1 VEAEREARRAVNQDV
16 QLGRRAP
23 GRAVRLCAMALLLC
37 GPVGARVGLAQQSD
51 PEQGSQS
58 RIERLEQQ
66 VEILAEEIADLK
78 SEEGVPEELDPTLG
92 IYGLGPSASKVYHR
106 DKGLAIGGYGD
117 VRFRAFVE
125 DKDDQTNIYDTLR
138 LVLYAGYKWT
148 DWLVFN
154 SEIEFEHA
162 DTGNNGDV
170 AVEFLTVDFLL
181 RPWLNFRT
189 GLVLI
194 PMGFINEVHEPPFYF
209 GAERP
214 EVERRII
221 PSTWRE
227 NGFGI
232 FGDLDLGDAGSLG
245 YRAYGVNGFDAT
257 GFDSGGLRGG
267 RQKGSKAL
275 ADHFAFVG
283 RVDWDLGPLLPGALL
298 GGSVYAGKSG
308 QNQDDANTGMS
319 VPDTFTTIYEVHA
332 QYKAH
337 GWTARGLFTQAFID
351 DAGGLSRA
359 LGKGLGSSV
368 AKQMVGGYAELGYD
382 VLPLFFPDTGMSLEP
397 FFRFEHVDTQQVV
410 ASGFFADENQDFDVY
425 VAGLSYKPIPQVV
438 LKLDYRNFEPQ
449 DGKIA
454 DEVQASIGFVF

>member
-1 VEAEREARRAVNQDV
+1 M
-16 QLGRRAP
+16 LGWTLRSG
-23 GRAVRLCAMALLLC
+23 GRALGGRVALVLATVLLVSAAGGRL
-37 GPVGARVGLAQQSD
+37 ARAEERD
-51 PEQGSQS
+51 PEDDSRA
-58 RIERLEQQ
+58 RIERLEEQI
-66 VEILAEEIADLK
+66 EILAEEIADLK
-78 SEEGVPEELDPTLG
+78 TEEGVPEELDPTLG
-92 IYGLGPSASKVYHR
+92 VYGLGPGASKVYQR

-117 VRFRAFVE
+117 VRFRAFVADE
-125 DKDDQTNIYDTLR
+125 DDQTNIYDTLR

-162 DTGNNGDV
+162 DTGNDGDV

-181 RPWLNFRT
+181 RPWLNLRT
-189 GLVLI
+189 GLLLI

-214 EVERRII
+214 EVERRIL

-227 NGFGI
+227 NGLGI
-232 FGDLDLGDAGSLG
+232 FGDLDLGGAGSLG

-283 RVDWDLGPLLPGALL
+283 RVDWDLGPLLPGALV

-308 QNQDDANTGMS
+308 QNQDDTTTGLS

-337 GWTARGLFTQAFID
+337 GVSLRGLFTQAFLD
-351 DAGGLSRA
+351 DAGDLSRA
-359 LGKGLGSSV
+359 LDTGFTSSV
-368 AKQMVGGYAELGYD
+368 AKQMVGGYVELGYD
-382 VLPLFFPDTGMSLEP
+382 LLPLFFPETGMSLEP

-410 ASGFFADENQDFDVY
+410 ATGFIADENQDFDVY
-425 VAGLSYKPIPQVV
+425 VVGLSYKPIPQVV
-438 LKLDYRNFEPQ
+438 IKLDYRNFDAQAGTIP
-449 DGKIA
+449 

>member
-1 VEAEREARRAVNQDV
+1 VSRTFHS
-16 QLGRRAP
+16 GGRAP
-23 GRAVRLCAMALLLC
+23 GHAARLFSLSLALALASALGLC
-37 GPVGARVGLAQQSD
+37 SSLASPVAHAQESAPGED
-51 PEQGSQS
+51 TQS

-66 VEILAEEIADLK
+66 IEVLAEEVADLK
-78 SEEGVPEELDPTLG
+78 TEEAVPEELDPTLG
-92 IYGLGPSASKVYHR
+92 IYGLGPSASKVYQR

-117 VRFRAFVE
+117 VRFRAFVD
-125 DKDDQTNIYDTLR
+125 DKDDQTNIYDALR

-162 DTGNNGDV
+162 DTGSNGDV

-214 EVERRII
+214 EVERRIL

-227 NGFGI
+227 NGLGI
-232 FGDLDLGDAGSLG
+232 FGDLDLGEAGSLG

-283 RVDWDLGPLLPGALL
+283 RVDWDLGPLLPGAVL
-298 GGSVYAGKSG
+298 GGSVYAGKAG
-308 QNQDDANTGMS
+308 QNQDVVATGSS

-332 QYKAH
+332 QYKAR
-337 GWTARGLFTQAFID
+337 GVTLRGLFTQAFID
-351 DAGGLSRA
+351 DAGDLSQA
-359 LGKGLGSSV
+359 LDLATDGSV

-382 VLPLFFPDTGMSLEP
+382 VLPLFLPDTGMSLEP

-410 ASGFFADENQDFDVY
+410 ASSFIADESQDFEVY
-425 VAGLSYKPIPQVV
+425 VAGLSFKPIPQVV
-438 LKLDYRNFEPQ
+438 LKLDYRNFDAREGEIP
-449 DGKIA
+449 
-454 DEVQASIGFVF
+454 DEVQASVGFVF